1 MLAVISGRVPSLLP
15 SRNVAPPPEFVAFRE
30 TLPPPEFVCLS
41 RNVAHVTMQ
50 LHVLPPRAVY
60 TSDAFV
66 QVFPRASRG
75 GALGGLTAVDTRV
88 DELFWT
94 RVYR

>member
-1 MLAVISGRVPSLLP
+1 
-15 SRNVAPPPEFVAFRE
+15 
-30 TLPPPEFVCLS
+30 
-41 RNVAHVTMQ
+41 MQ

-60 TSDAFV
+60 TSVAFV

-75 GALGGLTAVDTRV
+75 GALGGLRVVDTRV